1 MACRC
6 AAVFTLRAVRR
17 FHPILGRTLPHSQ
30 SPGSL
35 SPVGPAHESSR
46 RRTAIYG
53 LPDGWRERNSP
64 AHCSEGLLSPSCSS
78 SRDVVDL
85 ITASDLIRRR
95 RRVQHGIL
103 SGFRRAR
110 RCAAH
115 RAPTLCLKLHWR
127 VPWHAADAVRAR
139 RFPLVR
145 MRPAHP
151 STSTEACDSP
161 HRSSRVLSQL
171 RCQQRVRE
179 ATLSSTMKTLTTAT
193 TQTMSRC
200 STKTRTASPGPSTR

>member
-1 MACRC
+1 MTFDICDLTSDVSSPAVSSHPREDS
-6 AAVFTLRAVRR
+6 AARAESGLV
-17 FHPILGRTLPHSQ
+17 TV
-30 SPGSL
+30 
-35 SPVGPAHESSR
+35 SPVGLRHESSR

-53 LPDGWRERNSP
+53 LPEARRERNSP

-139 RFPLVR
+139 RFPVVR

-151 STSTEACDSP
+151 STSTEACDLP

-171 RCQQRVRE
+171 RCQLRMCLASLMTV
-179 ATLSSTMKTLTTAT
+179 T
-193 TQTMSRC
+193 
-200 STKTRTASPGPSTR
+200 TRTTS

>member
-1 MACRC
+1 MPEE
-6 AAVFTLRAVRR
+6 FQGN
-17 FHPILGRTLPHSQ
+17 LGRTLPHAQ

-35 SPVGPAHESSR
+35 SPVGPRHESSR

-53 LPDGWRERNSP
+53 LPEGWRERNSP

-171 RCQQRVRE
+171 RCQPRMRLE
-179 ATLSSTMKTLTTAT
+179 TLMTVT
-193 TQTMSRC
+193 
-200 STKTRTASPGPSTR
+200 TRTTS